1 MEGGEEKMKTKARLI
16 KKMIEADFE
25 RWNELYSKG
34 GRDPLYADGANLNLV
49 RNRIIYERMRCEAEL
64 QPDEYPKEYFEP
76 IPPTVDNEYM
86 ARADEI
92 REHARSTLQVYLS
105 DSDYKYLRENIS
117 RLTEEQKKQISIVN
131 VLNYVEGLKDAIEND
146 ELVWMRRHEEP
157 DIYLDSFRECRA
169 RTEKIFKAGSKI
181 PEGQLSIFDLFE
193 V

>member
-1 MEGGEEKMKTKARLI
+1 MAKTKARAFG
-16 KKMIEADFE
+16 KMIAADLA
-25 RWNELYSKG
+25 RWNDLYHNG
-34 GRDPLYADGANLNLV
+34 GSDPFYEDGANLNLV
-49 RNRIIYERMRCEAEL
+49 RNHIIYYRRQCEEEL
-64 QPDEYPKEYFEP
+64 QSEEYPKEYFEP
-76 IPPTVDNEYM
+76 VPQVVDNKYM
-86 ARADEI
+86 AKADEI
-92 REHARSTLQVYLS
+92 REHARSTLQAYLS

-169 RTEKIFKAGSKI
+169 RTEKIFKAGRKM

>member
-1 MEGGEEKMKTKARLI
+1 MKI
-16 KKMIEADFE
+16 KTGVSNA
-25 RWNELYSKG
+25 NN
-34 GRDPLYADGANLNLV
+34 PGAEQFPDCFNDLC
-49 RNRIIYERMRCEAEL
+49 IQKYE
-64 QPDEYPKEYFEP
+64 P
-76 IPPTVDNEYM
+76 
-86 ARADEI
+86 RADEI

-169 RTEKIFKAGSKI
+169 RTEKIFKAGRKI